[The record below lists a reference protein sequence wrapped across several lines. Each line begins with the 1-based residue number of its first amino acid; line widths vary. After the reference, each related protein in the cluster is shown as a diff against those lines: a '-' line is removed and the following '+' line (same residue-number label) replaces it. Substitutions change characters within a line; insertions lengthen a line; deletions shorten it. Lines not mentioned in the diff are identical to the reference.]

1 RNERKTSGRNRQ
13 NPGPETKSA
22 TGNHLQAPDL
32 YTEKKTVT
40 LRSKYQRSFIN
51 HGFIA
56 VLAKRLAA
64 LRPDAINGLHAGLL
78 SGMFKALFSRRA
90 DNYVIGS
97 LADLRFDQKGRSVFV
112 AVAIK
117 FQLVRAVRKTLHDQ
131 PRRRRRHY
139 RGRRQ
144 IVGIKA

>member
-1 RNERKTSGRNRQ
+1 VYANYSFGKPANLSKSRSSSTAGHNSAAGNSNRHHRNERKTSGRNRQ

-64 LRPDAINGLHAGLL
+64 LRPDAING
-78 SGMFKALFSRRA
+78 
-90 DNYVIGS
+90 
-97 LADLRFDQKGRSVFV
+97 
-112 AVAIK
+112 
-117 FQLVRAVRKTLHDQ
+117 
-131 PRRRRRHY
+131 
-139 RGRRQ
+139 
-144 IVGIKA
+144 